1 MSVFAVERVGKRFGG
16 VTAVADVSFALG
28 AGEIAAIIG
37 PNGAGKTTLFNILGG
52 QIAPDRGSVRL
63 DGTELVGLPSHRVR
77 RAGLARTFQIA
88 QTLASFTVREN
99 LQVAWIAHH
108 RRAQAL
114 WPRARDLYAVES
126 DAVLAA
132 LGLSALAAR
141 ACGTLA
147 YGDLKRVELAM
158 ALVGAPRL
166 LLLDEPTA
174 GMAPAERAE
183 IMARV
188 TALVR
193 ARGIT
198 LLFVEHDMD
207 AVFGHAGRVLVLD
220 RGRLIADGSPDAVR
234 ADAGVQAVY
243 LGPDLT
249 TVSAR

>member
-1 MSVFAVERVGKRFGG
+1 MSQLVVAGIRKQFGG
-16 VTAVADVSFALG
+16 VEALASVG
-28 AGEIAAIIG
+28 FSLAQGEIAAIIG

-52 QIAPDRGSVRL
+52 QMAPDAGSVRL
-63 DGTELVGLPSHRVR
+63 AGIELAGRAAHRVR
-77 RAGLARTFQIA
+77 RAGVGRTFQIS
-88 QTLASFTVREN
+88 QTLGSFTVREN
-99 LQVAWIAHH
+99 LQMAWIAHH
-108 RRAQAL
+108 GRMQAL
-114 WPRARDLYAVES
+114 MPPARGLYVAES

-132 LGLSALAAR
+132 LGLTGFAGL

-158 ALVGAPRL
+158 ALVGDPKL

-174 GMAPAERAE
+174 GMAPAERGE

-193 ARGIT
+193 ARGIM

-220 RGRLIADGSPDAVR
+220 RGRLIAQGTPDAVR
-234 ADAGVQAVY
+234 ADAQVQAVY
-243 LGPDLT
+243 LGPRFAGAAA
-249 TVSAR
+249 S